1 MNSPEPAGRVI
12 GVIGAAADA
21 VLAGLGLGVLLRVIS
36 RRCDDYSPHFL
47 GFISV
52 VGSPTSEVA
61 VSFFIPHLHLR
72 RYMALNF
79 RVWPAACPRCALVDV
94 VGRIPANSALLELV
108 RVQRGLDNG
117 EGDCGCRRADSRRT
131 QGELAMNSRPRLEHE
146 RKPRPRGALVRRLD
160 LLLRDSAAV
169 DNRKP

>member
-1 MNSPEPAGRVI
+1 MIAAIPTVMTVYAAIHRIFIMNSPEPAGRVI

-36 RRCDDYSPHFL
+36 RRCDDCSPHFL

-117 EGDCGCRRADSRRT
+117 EVIAGVAGPTRVALRANWR
-131 QGELAMNSRPRLEHE
+131 
-146 RKPRPRGALVRRLD
+146 
-160 LLLRDSAAV
+160 
-169 DNRKP
+169 